1 MLLYFQKIATGAW
14 SLCMGLWTT
23 LRIGAFRK
31 PVTAQYPHEQPELSP
46 AYRSCIQL
54 IRFEATDSHDC
65 VACMQCVQVCPSDCI
80 VIEGERPEGLKKKRA
95 TVFDVQYSLCSL
107 CGLCLDVCPTDTL
120 EYSTKFDDAGYLR
133 DEWTYDLLT
142 GFRDGEEPFR
152 EQARKEL
159 AEKEAAKKARL
170 AAKKAAEEAEAAK
183 APADEPAD
191 GKGDA

>member
-1 MLLYFQKIATGAW
+1 MLLYFQRIAVGAW
-14 SLCMGLWTT
+14 SLCLGLWTT

-31 PVTAQYPHEQPELSP
+31 PVTVQYPHEQPELSE
-46 AYRSCIQL
+46 AFRSCIQL
-54 IRFEATDSHDC
+54 IRFDATDSHDC

-80 VIEGERPEGLKKKRA
+80 EIEGERPEGLKKKRA

-120 EYSTKFDDAGYLR
+120 EYSNRFDDAGYQR

-142 GFRDGEEPFR
+142 GFREGEEAFR
-152 EQARKEL
+152 EQAREEL
-159 AEKEAAKKARL
+159 ARKEAEKQARL
-170 AAKKAAEEAEAAK
+170 AAKAAAEAKAA
-183 APADEPAD
+183 ADEPTD